1 MLKEMKNNELKYAY
15 FPGCASK
22 QLTSEYDSATRL
34 ACKELGIKLIDI
46 PEFSCC
52 GAGVVRETNKAFNE
66 SINARN
72 FALAEGKNLDIM
84 TICSTCVLNLRKDL
98 AELKENSKKLDEING
113 YLKRMKMKCSGK
125 LDIKHFLWTLTDD
138 YGLDKIKEKVKSPL
152 TGLKIATYY
161 GCHILRPSKIV
172 KEHQKTE
179 NPDNFEKFVK
189 SLGAIPVDAPGK
201 TDCCGFHIGLT
212 HKKAAAGMSGGYL
225 SSAKEQNPDMI
236 VTNCPFCHMQ
246 MDLYQRE
253 SEKVLKKKIKIPV
266 IHMSQL
272 LCLALGLSPSQ
283 TGLQRHIVQFDDKI
297 WKRFK

>member
-1 MLKEMKNNELKYAY
+1 MKNNELKYAY

-22 QLTSEYDSATRL
+22 QLTSEYDNSTRL
-34 ACKELGIKLIDI
+34 ACEKLGIKLIDI

-66 SINARN
+66 SLNARN
-72 FALAEGKNLDIM
+72 FALAEEKNLDIM

-98 AELKENSKKLDEING
+98 YELKQSREKLDKINE
-113 YLKRMKMKCSGK
+113 YLKRMQMKCTAK
-125 LDIKHFLWTLTDD
+125 CDVKHFLWALTEN
-138 YGLDKIKEKVKSPL
+138 YGLDKINEKVKSPL

-161 GCHILRPSKIV
+161 GCHILRPSKILG
-172 KEHQKTE
+172 EHQKAE
-179 NPDNFEKFVK
+179 NPSNFENFVK
-189 SLGAIPVDAPGK
+189 ALGGIPVDAPGK

-212 HKKAAAGMSGGYL
+212 HTKTAAGMSGKYL
-225 SSAKEQNPDMI
+225 SNAKKQNPDMI

-253 SEKVLKKKIKIPV
+253 SEKVLKKRFKIPV

-272 LCLALGLSPSQ
+272 LCLALGFSPSQ
-283 TGLQRHIVQFDDKI
+283 IGLQRHIVQFGDEI